1 MLFLCD
7 SSIFMF
13 MLNELYKV
21 VVLISL
27 GCLIGCTS
35 DNFSSK
41 NQSQKSED
49 KSEAKSQL
57 DGDDEEFN
65 KEFNS
70 ENERDFLSDRL
81 KKIQALPNPEI
92 LSNGYHTDGTYFFRD
107 LTQEWK
113 FGMIMREDRYKNG
126 RRDGLCKNWGI
137 NPNWQKFESVPTSY
151 VLTTEVNYRNGEKNG
166 EARSYHFS
174 SAGED
179 WNGNIAVKGNY
190 RNNKADGIWV
200 TYYVNGQI
208 SAEIVFKEDRLEG
221 YNKLYSENGESIP
234 ITEPNNFTNMI
245 GKYEEKLGIINHWT
259 PY

>member
-1 MLFLCD
+1 
-7 SSIFMF
+7 
-13 MLNELYKV
+13 
-21 VVLISL
+21 
-27 GCLIGCTS
+27 
-35 DNFSSK
+35 
-41 NQSQKSED
+41 
-49 KSEAKSQL
+49 
-57 DGDDEEFN
+57 
-65 KEFNS
+65 
-70 ENERDFLSDRL
+70 
-81 KKIQALPNPEI
+81 
-92 LSNGYHTDGTYFFRD
+92 
-107 LTQEWK
+107 
-113 FGMIMREDRYKNG
+113 
-126 RRDGLCKNWGI
+126 
-137 NPNWQKFESVPTSY
+137 